1 MKKTHT
7 RVPPLRVETAVE
19 RLERIVCSTSFPF
32 YWLRARAH
40 GIPGLRFASHSG
52 RMGLHALLGK
62 HDDVSYAEV
71 YRMLF
76 TPVESTRYFEF
87 GLAWDFLC
95 DTSARRYLDVSSPR
109 LFPLAFLA
117 EQPGATAELINP
129 NRVDLKLTTGLV
141 RACGLVPRCTLW
153 NALIEEVPFP
163 PSTFDVITSLS
174 VVEHIPADTKAVQ
187 RMWDLLKP
195 SGKLVLSVPCAAE
208 AEEQYIDAD
217 QFGLQQADE
226 QGFFFL
232 QYVYDEALLRER
244 FYGVLGQPT
253 RYGIYGER
261 EQGSLRRGLIK
272 KWAGEKYP
280 RWREPY
286 TMAKEFQCYQ
296 TLRDLPGEG
305 VIVMAFE
312 KK

>member
-1 MKKTHT
+1 MKKTYT

-19 RLERIVCSTSFPF
+19 RLERLVCSTSCPF

-40 GIPGLRFASHSG
+40 RIPGLRFASHSG
-52 RMGLHALLGK
+52 RLGLRALFGK
-62 HDDVSYAEV
+62 HDDVSNAEV

-87 GLAWDFLC
+87 GLAWDFLSNTC
-95 DTSARRYLDVSSPR
+95 ARRYLDVSSPR
-109 LFPLAFLA
+109 LFPLVFLA
-117 EQPGATAELINP
+117 EQRGATAELINP
-129 NRVDLKLTTGLV
+129 NQEDLKITTGLV

-153 NALIEEVPFP
+153 NCMIEEVPFP

-174 VVEHIPADTKAVQ
+174 VVEHIRADTTAVQ

-195 SGKLVLSVPCAAE
+195 SGRLVLSVPCAAE

-217 QFGLQQADE
+217 QFGLQEADE

-232 QYVYDEALLRER
+232 QYIYDEALLRER
-244 FYGVLGQPT
+244 FYAALGEPK
-253 RYGIYGER
+253 RSGIYGER
-261 EQGSLRRGLIK
+261 EEGTLRRGLVK
-272 KWAGEKYP
+272 KWSGEKYP

-286 TMAKEFQCYQ
+286 TMAKEFQRYQ

-305 VIVMAFE
+305 VIVMLFE